1 MPQLDPTT
9 FVPQLFWLM
18 VTFVLLYLVMW
29 KIAIPRIG
37 DVLQDRQKRIESD
50 LEKAEE
56 LKKEAQSVRESYE
69 ELVTNGSNK
78 AQETIR
84 AAREKMAEE
93 SSAQHASLTEKI
105 AAQTSE
111 AETRIGAAK
120 NQALANIRTVAVE
133 VTQLA
138 AGKLID
144 QEISETEVETAVSE
158 ILDKGR
164 NS

>member
-29 KIAIPRIG
+29 KIAIPRIS
-37 DVLQDRQKRIESD
+37 DVLQDRQKRIDSD

-56 LKKEAQSVRESYE
+56 LKKEAESVREAYE
-69 ELVTNGSNK
+69 KLVTNGSNK

-84 AAREKMAEE
+84 AAREKVAAE
-93 SSAQHASLTEKI
+93 AINQHASLTERL

-111 AETRIGAAK
+111 AENRIGAAK
-120 NQALANIRTVAVE
+120 DQALANIRTVAVE

-138 AGKLID
+138 TSKLID
-144 QEISETEVETAVSE
+144 QKISETEVEAAVSE
-158 ILDKGR
+158 ILDGDKR
-164 NS
+164 P

>member
-29 KIAIPRIG
+29 KIAIPRIS
-37 DVLQDRQKRIESD
+37 DVLQDRQKRIDSD

-56 LKKEAQSVRESYE
+56 LKKEAESVREAYE
-69 ELVTNGSNK
+69 KLVTNGSNK

-84 AAREKMAEE
+84 AAREKVAAE
-93 SSAQHASLTEKI
+93 AIDQHASLTERL

-111 AETRIGAAK
+111 AENRIGAAK
-120 NQALANIRTVAVE
+120 DQALANIRTVALD

-138 AGKLID
+138 ASKLID
-144 QEISETEVETAVSE
+144 QEISETEVEAAVSE
-158 ILDKGR
+158 ILDGDR
-164 NS
+164 RP

>member
-37 DVLQDRQKRIESD
+37 DVLQDRQKRIDSD

-56 LKKEAQSVRESYE
+56 LKKEAQSVREAYE
-69 ELVTNGSNK
+69 KLVTNGSNK

-84 AAREKMAEE
+84 VAREKVAADAL
-93 SSAQHASLTEKI
+93 AQHASLTEKI
-105 AAQTSE
+105 TVQTSE
-111 AETRIGAAK
+111 AENRISAAK
-120 NQALANIRTVAVE
+120 NQALADIRTVAVE
-133 VTQLA
+133 ATQLA
-138 AGKLID
+138 ASKLID
-144 QEISETEVETAVSE
+144 QKISETEVEAAVSK
-158 ILDKGR
+158 ILDKER
-164 NS
+164 RS

>member
-69 ELVTNGSNK
+69 KLVTNGSNK

-93 SSAQHASLTEKI
+93 ASAQHASLTEKI
-105 AAQTSE
+105 AVQTSE

-120 NQALANIRTVAVE
+120 NQALANIRSVAVE
-133 VTQLA
+133 VAQLA
-138 AGKLID
+138 TSRLSD
-144 QEISETEVETAVSE
+144 QEVPEKDVEAAVSE
-158 ILDKGR
+158 ILDRERG
-164 NS
+164 S